1 MVLKMRLLT
10 ATCLA
15 MLAASLAG
23 CSSDP
28 ADENAA
34 KPVASIQ
41 TAIAASGSVA
51 QTVPLYGIAEPA
63 SGAETAITVPAE
75 ARLTHLLVTNGMH
88 VDAGQTIATMS
99 ASPASQLE
107 AAKAGVDAATSAAA
121 LARTKRLR
129 ADGLASDAD
138 LEAAQSAA
146 HAAAL
151 TRDNLAARIGK
162 LTLRAPLRGNVEGLT
177 AHEGDLV
184 PMGTTLAR
192 VVSGNRLRARFG
204 ISPALARSLHAGMP
218 LAIMQRT
225 RDTRLMTT
233 VQSVDPV
240 IDPATRQASL
250 IALLPAGNAVSPG
263 EIVEAS
269 VDIAGADSGVTV
281 PYAAL
286 IDEGGES
293 FVYVIENGVAHRRPV
308 TVAQATDTMLA
319 ITKGLKSGERVA
331 ISGGTALDEGM
342 KVHDTSH
349 DTSKD
354 SHK

>member
-1 MVLKMRLLT
+1 MGLNMRLLT

-15 MLAASLAG
+15 MLAASLDG
-23 CSSDP
+23 CSGDP

-51 QTVPLYGIAEPA
+51 PTVPLYGIAEPA

-75 ARLTHLLVTNGMH
+75 ARLTRVLITNGMH
-88 VDAGQTIATMS
+88 VDAGQTIAVMA

-107 AAKAGVDAATSAAA
+107 VAKAGIDAATTGAA

-162 LTLRAPLRGNVEGLT
+162 LTLRAPHGGNVEGLT
-177 AHEGDLV
+177 VHEGDLV

-204 ISPALARSLHAGMP
+204 ISPALARQLRAGMP
-218 LAIMQRT
+218 LTVTLPANGT
-225 RDTRLMTT
+225 KLATT
-233 VQSVDPV
+233 IQSVDTV
-240 IDPATRQASL
+240 IDPATRQAAV
-250 IALLPAGNAVSPG
+250 IALLPADSAVSPG
-263 EIVEAS
+263 EIVQAS
-269 VDIAGADSGVTV
+269 VDLASGGSGVTV

-286 IDEGGES
+286 IDDGGES
-293 FVYVIENGVAHRRPV
+293 FVFVIDQDVAHRRAV
-308 TVAQATDTMLA
+308 TVAQSTDTTVA
-319 ITKGLKSGERVA
+319 VAKGLRPGERVA
-331 ISGGTALDEGM
+331 VSGGTALDEGM
-342 KVHDTSH
+342 KVHDTAT
-349 DTSKD
+349 DP
-354 SHK
+354 HK